1 MHHQDVAGW
10 QSGHAADCN
19 SVDAGSIPTSASNLV
34 KLCPSGEI
42 GRHRGFKIP
51 RPQSVP
57 VRVWPRAPFNESNHS
72 NGANKELQH
81 YAGFFMPKKYNIEN
95 NNIYVPMI

>member
-1 MHHQDVAGW
+1 MAGW

-19 SVDAGSIPTSASNLV
+19 SVYAGSIPTSASILL
-34 KLCPSGEI
+34 KCPSGEI

-57 VRVWPRAPFNESNHS
+57 VRVWPRAPFFYYRKMVQIKNP
-72 NGANKELQH
+72 AK
-81 YAGFFMPKKYNIEN
+81 AGFFMPVI
-95 NNIYVPMI
+95 

>member
-1 MHHQDVAGW
+1 MAGW

-19 SVDAGSIPTSASNLV
+19 SVYAGSIPTSASILL
-34 KLCPSGEI
+34 KCPSGEI

-57 VRVWPRAPFNESNHS
+57 VRVWPRAPFYGDINFYIDINAEND
-72 NGANKELQH
+72 QH
-81 YAGFFMPKKYNIEN
+81 NAGFFVPKNSEQIDKTL
-95 NNIYVPMI
+95 